1 MIEQLSGF
9 PDNVL
14 AFVGRGRLTRADYTE
29 VLTPAVEKGLATHE
43 RIRLYYE
50 LGPDFAGIDPGAMWE
65 DFKVGMEHLTRWERA
80 AVVTDVE
87 WIKQAMRLFDFLMPG
102 AMKSFPPSEAERARA
117 WITAPA

>member
-1 MIEQLSGF
+1 MIDQLSGF

-14 AFVGRGRLTRADYTE
+14 AFVGRGRLTRTDYTE
-29 VLTPAVEKGLATHE
+29 VLMPAVEKALAKHE
-43 RIRLYYE
+43 RVRLYYE

-65 DFKVGMEHLTRWERA
+65 DFKVGVEHLTRWERA

-87 WIKQAMRLFDFLMPG
+87 WIKQAMRPFSFLMPG
-102 AMKSFPPSEAERARA
+102 AMKSFPTSEAEQARV

>member
-14 AFVGRGRLTRADYTE
+14 AFVGRGRVTRADYNAI
-29 VLTPAVEKGLATHE
+29 LTPAVEKALATHP
-43 RIRLYYE
+43 RIQLYYE
-50 LGPDFAGIDPGAMWE
+50 LGPDFAGSDPGAMWE
-65 DFKVGMEHLTRWERA
+65 DFKVGVEHLTRWERA

-87 WIKQAMRLFDFLMPG
+87 WIKQAMRLFSFLMPG
-102 AMKSFPPSEAERARA
+102 AMKSFPTSEAEQARA

>member
-14 AFVGRGRLTRADYTE
+14 AFVGRGRVTRDDYNTI
-29 VLTPAVEKGLATHE
+29 LTPAVEKALAMHQ

-50 LGPDFAGIDPGAMWE
+50 LGPDFAGIDPGAIWE
-65 DFKVGMEHLTRWERA
+65 DFKVGVEHLTRWERA

-87 WIKQAMRLFDFLMPG
+87 WIKQAMRLFSFLMPG
-102 AMKSFPPSEAERARA
+102 AMKSFPTSEAEQARA
-117 WITAPA
+117 WITAAA